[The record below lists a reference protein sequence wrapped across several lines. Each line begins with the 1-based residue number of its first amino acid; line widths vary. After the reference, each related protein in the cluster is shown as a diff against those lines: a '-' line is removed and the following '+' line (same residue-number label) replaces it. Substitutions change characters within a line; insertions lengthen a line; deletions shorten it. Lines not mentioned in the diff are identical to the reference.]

1 MDRSVIGYPKN
12 EYKEIPEGYFEKCEK
27 SGEVIR
33 FFYTAKDY
41 TGSNV
46 CYDKSALVYLPYG
59 YNTHDKEKK
68 YNVLYLSHG
77 GNDNENWYFGDEG
90 ADSDTKR
97 LLDNMI
103 ANGDIEPCIICT
115 PTYQNAHNKNVFETI
130 SVFHNELVNELIVS
144 LECCFNTYLIGSNIY
159 DSRRHRAIGG
169 FSLGGAVTWWT
180 FENRLDEIAYY
191 MPISGDSWCL
201 ETKGGYSRPFETAQ
215 YMANVVR
222 NSKWTKDDFYIYSG
236 TGTKDIAYPNMTPM
250 VEEMKKLDDVFKYSD
265 SFNNGNFYY
274 ALREGGYHDQS
285 TVLRILYNGLPK
297 MFG

>member
-1 MDRSVIGYPKN
+1 MNRSVIGYPDN
-12 EYKEIPEGYFEKCEK
+12 SYKEVPESYFKECEK

-33 FFYTAKDY
+33 FTYTAKDY
-41 TGSNV
+41 TGTNA

-59 YNTHDKEKK
+59 YDMHDKKKK

-77 GNDNENWYFGDEG
+77 GNDNENWYFGNEG

-103 ANGDIEPCIICT
+103 ANGDIEPCIVCT
-115 PTYQNAHNKNVFETI
+115 PTYQNAINKNVFETI
-130 SVFHNELVNELIVS
+130 KYFHSELVNDLIIS
-144 LECCFNTYLIGSNIY
+144 LESSFNTYLVDLGIK
-159 DSRRHRAIGG
+159 DTRKHRAIGG

-180 FENRLDEIAYY
+180 FENRLDEFAYF

-201 ETKGGYSRPFETAQ
+201 ETKGGYTKPFETAH
-215 YMANVVR
+215 YMADVVK
-222 NSKWTKDDFYIYSG
+222 NSSWTKDDFYIYSG

-250 VEEMKKLDDVFKYSD
+250 VEEMKKIDDVFVYSD
-265 SFNNGNFYY
+265 SFNRGNFYY